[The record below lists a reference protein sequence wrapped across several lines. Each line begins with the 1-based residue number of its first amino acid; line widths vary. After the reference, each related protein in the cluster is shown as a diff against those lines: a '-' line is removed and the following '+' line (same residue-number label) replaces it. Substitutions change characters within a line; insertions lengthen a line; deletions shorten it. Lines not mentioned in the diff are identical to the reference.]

1 MVHCPTDSASISKTA
16 KRVFKRNNFFQN
28 SRGCHPYCN
37 LEHPKAE
44 VNFLQPTALFT
55 RLDIVRIVNW
65 LFKSLA
71 FLNAFMV
78 AYSGEG
84 GVAVVAPQYCDK
96 RLGALALQESTHTLL
111 AEI

>member
-1 MVHCPTDSASISKTA
+1 
-16 KRVFKRNNFFQN
+16 
-28 SRGCHPYCN
+28 
-37 LEHPKAE
+37 
-44 VNFLQPTALFT
+44 
-55 RLDIVRIVNW
+55 
-65 LFKSLA
+65 
-71 FLNAFMV
+71 MV